1 MVLMDAS
8 ANSNRNL
15 LKLVVALT
23 PMAGTI
29 LFPLVVPILML
40 RVSIA
45 SGVIA
50 AVVIGTLW
58 FAAMLRTS
66 EMPGHH

>member
-1 MVLMDAS
+1 MDGTAS
-8 ANSNRNL
+8 SNRGL

>member
-1 MVLMDAS
+1 MDGSAS
-8 ANSNRNL
+8 SNSGL
-15 LKLVVALT
+15 IKLVVALT

-45 SGVIA
+45 SGVVA
-50 AVVIGTLW
+50 AVLIGTLW

>member
-1 MVLMDAS
+1 MDS
-8 ANSNRNL
+8 PANSNRNL

-23 PMAGTI
+23 PIAGSI

>member
-1 MVLMDAS
+1 MEPTATG
-8 ANSNRNL
+8 SNRSL
-15 LKLVVALT
+15 LKVVVALT
-23 PMAGTI
+23 PVAGSI

-40 RVSIA
+40 RVSISA
-45 SGVIA
+45 GVIA
-50 AVVIGTLW
+50 AVLIGTLW

>member
-1 MVLMDAS
+1 MDGTAS
-8 ANSNRNL
+8 SNRSL
-15 LKLVVALT
+15 LKVVVALT
-23 PMAGTI
+23 PLAGTI

>member
-1 MVLMDAS
+1 MENTATG
-8 ANSNRNL
+8 SNRGL
-15 LKLVVALT
+15 LRVVVALT

-58 FAAMLRTS
+58 FVAMLTTS

>member
-40 RVSIA
+40 RVNIA

>member
-1 MVLMDAS
+1 MATDTSSRAP
-8 ANSNRNL
+8 
-15 LKLVVALT
+15 LKLLVALT
-23 PMAGTI
+23 PVAGSI
-29 LFPLVVPILML
+29 LFPLVVPILMV

-45 SGVIA
+45 AGVVA
-50 AVVIGTLW
+50 AVLIGTLW

>member
-1 MVLMDAS
+1 MDGS
-8 ANSNRNL
+8 VSSNRGL

-29 LFPLVVPILML
+29 LFPLVVPILTL

-45 SGVIA
+45 SGVVA
-50 AVVIGTLW
+50 AVLIGTLW

>member
-1 MVLMDAS
+1 MDSTAS
-8 ANSNRNL
+8 SSRGL